1 MDELLWKDVAL
12 KKRLRCFHCKKD
24 DIDVR
29 MCDSEKL
36 GRGWMD
42 DAFAVECGA
51 CGTVIT
57 KEGLCAAKFK
67 SDIETLKAGA
77 EARMRFV
84 LPPSSFSP
92 LQHN

>member
-36 GRGWMD
+36 GRVRHGYHQGGVMRGEIQERYRD
-42 DAFAVECGA
+42 VEG
-51 CGTVIT
+51 G
-57 KEGLCAAKFK
+57 
-67 SDIETLKAGA
+67 
-77 EARMRFV
+77 R
-84 LPPSSFSP
+84 
-92 LQHN
+92 